1 MKIAILASEG
11 APYVK
16 SGGLGDV
23 MEALPAALARI
34 PGNEVVLI
42 LPYYKK
48 ILENPKYEVEQV
60 AQFHVSLGWRQQYAG
75 IYALK
80 NRTDG
85 VQVYF
90 VDNLYYFGGR
100 DGAIYGDNDDAERYA
115 YFSKACL
122 DTLVAVDFIPD
133 VIQCNDWQTAL
144 VPVFLKSQY
153 YPLFPNTK
161 VMYTIHNVEYQGWS
175 SADFFDDVLRL
186 PWEYR
191 GVLDMNNSV
200 NVMKGA
206 IETADLVTTV
216 SETYAKELMYPYY
229 AHGLDGILSN
239 AAWKLT
245 GITNGIDTNVFN
257 PDTDPMLFHHYNADN
272 FSEGKAKSKAALQE
286 EVGLPVR
293 PDVPLMAMVT
303 RLAGHKGLDLL
314 VYIAR
319 QLMWEEDCQLLIL
332 GTGEPKY
339 EQFFKDLE
347 REFPDKVSAKM
358 MFRLD
363 LASRIY
369 AGADIYLMPSKS
381 EPCGLS
387 QMNAMRYGTVPVVH
401 STGGLKD
408 TVPPCD
414 ENGEGGLGF
423 TFQSYNAD
431 DFMGAIKRCL
441 NLYKNNPEGFKK
453 LVKTEMDQDFG
464 WDNKPVKRY
473 MELFHQMLGW

>member
-11 APYVK
+11 APYAK

-48 ILENPKYEVEQV
+48 ILENPKYEGEQV

-75 IYALK
+75 IYLRQ

-100 DGAIYGDNDDAERYA
+100 DGAIYGDNDDAERFA
-115 YFSKACL
+115 YYSKACL

-153 YPLFPNTK
+153 YPLFPGTK
-161 VMYTIHNVEYQGWS
+161 VMYTIHNVEYQGWA

-191 GVLDMNNSV
+191 SVLDMNNAV

-216 SETYAKELMYPYY
+216 SETYAKELMYHYY
-229 AHGLDGILSN
+229 ANGLDGNLRS
-239 AAWKLT
+239 AAGKLT
-245 GITNGIDTNVFN
+245 GGKTAQQHGTQSNGNLSLHDTTSFLKNIVI
-257 PDTDPMLFHHYNADN
+257 H
-272 FSEGKAKSKAALQE
+272 
-286 EVGLPVR
+286 
-293 PDVPLMAMVT
+293 
-303 RLAGHKGLDLL
+303 RLAVLVDFLTEEFAVYMGL
-314 VYIAR
+314 
-319 QLMWEEDCQLLIL
+319 
-332 GTGEPKY
+332 
-339 EQFFKDLE
+339 
-347 REFPDKVSAKM
+347 
-358 MFRLD
+358 
-363 LASRIY
+363 RIS
-369 AGADIYLMPSKS
+369 L
-381 EPCGLS
+381 
-387 QMNAMRYGTVPVVH
+387 
-401 STGGLKD
+401 
-408 TVPPCD
+408 
-414 ENGEGGLGF
+414 
-423 TFQSYNAD
+423 
-431 DFMGAIKRCL
+431 
-441 NLYKNNPEGFKK
+441 
-453 LVKTEMDQDFG
+453 
-464 WDNKPVKRY
+464 
-473 MELFHQMLGW
+473 